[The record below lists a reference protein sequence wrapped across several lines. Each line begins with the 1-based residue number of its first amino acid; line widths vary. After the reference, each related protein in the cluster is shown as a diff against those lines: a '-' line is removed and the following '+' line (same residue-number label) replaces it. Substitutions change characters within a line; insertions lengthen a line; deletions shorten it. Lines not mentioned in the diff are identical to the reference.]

1 LVNADHRS
9 PGEGALA
16 ERSETVLET
25 VRSLVSELRPH
36 RAPEVTLD
44 SDLERDLGLDS
55 LAVAELL
62 VRLEDA
68 FAVSLPDHVL
78 EDARSPRDLV
88 RAVGP
93 APPKGARAKPRPVVR
108 SQPARRPQEVR
119 TLTES
124 LDWHAEAHPDRLH
137 VRILDDEEGSEVT
150 YGALRHEARAVAAG
164 LLERGVSPGESV
176 ALMLPTSREY
186 FVTFFGILLA
196 GAIAVPLYP
205 PVRPA
210 LIEEH
215 LRRQSAILQNARAT
229 VLVSPPEARAL
240 SRLVRSH
247 VESLRSVL
255 TPDQLPASYDTA
267 LPVAQPRDI
276 ALLQYTSGSTG
287 NPKGVVLTHHHL
299 LANIEAMIRATAVEP
314 EDVFVSWLPLYHDM
328 GLIGAWLGSLH
339 VGMPLVS
346 MSPLSFLLR
355 PARWL
360 QAISDHKATLTG
372 APNFAFELC
381 LRTVGDEERDPLDLS
396 SLRLV
401 FDGAEAVNPET
412 VRRFT
417 EAFASCGLRPETVL
431 PVYGLA
437 EAAVGLAFP
446 PVGREPV
453 FDRIVRSRF
462 LQSGRARPVGEHE
475 TDENDV
481 IEFAACGLPLPGYE
495 VRIVDDA
502 DREKADRT
510 EGHIQFRGPSATSGY
525 FRNPEATRR
534 LFHGDWLDTGDLGY
548 VADGDL
554 YVTGRLK
561 DLIIRA
567 GRNLHPEEMEQVV
580 GQVPGVRKGC
590 VAVFGTPDP
599 TAGTERLVVVA
610 ETRETDRAELEEIRR
625 RVVGGVVDL
634 LGSAP
639 DEVVLVPPGT
649 VPKTSSGKIRRT
661 ETRARYEKGELRPER
676 RGLLRQ
682 LASFALSGFSTRL
695 RRLRRAVADSAYAV
709 LGWAMLV
716 GIGLPLAFVLALTP
730 TIRLRWAA
738 LRAAARSAL
747 VVSRVPVRVHGA
759 SSLPAGPYITVSNHA
774 SWADGIALAAT
785 MPGRLRFVAGE
796 VFARQPVIGYVLRRG
811 GTVFV
816 ERGDREHSVA
826 DAARLVTLAKG
837 EEHLTIFPEGGLAP
851 LPGLRQFHLGA
862 FTAAASA
869 GVPVVPVAIRGSRR
883 VIRPGGKVLRRGT
896 IDVVI
901 GQALSAGGAD
911 WHDAVALQEA
921 AREQIL
927 RHCGEPDLA

>member
-1 LVNADHRS
+1 VNADDRS
-9 PGEGALA
+9 PGEAALA

-36 RAPEVTLD
+36 GAPEVTLD

-68 FAVSLPDHVL
+68 FGVSLPDHVL
-78 EDARSPRDLV
+78 EDAGSPRDLV

-93 APPKGARAKPRPVVR
+93 APPRSARTPPRPVVR
-108 SQPARRPQEVR
+108 SEPARRPQEVR

-124 LDWHAEAHPDRLH
+124 LDWHAEVHPDRLH
-137 VRILDDEEGSEVT
+137 VRILDDEDGNEIS

-164 LLERGVSPGESV
+164 LLEHGVSPGESV

-205 PVRPA
+205 PARPA

-215 LRRQSAILQNARAT
+215 LRRQSAILQNARAS

-255 TPDQLPASYDTA
+255 TPDQLPASGDTA
-267 LPVAQPRDI
+267 LPVAHPRDI

-287 NPKGVVLTHHHL
+287 NPKGVVLTHSHL
-299 LANIEAMIRATAVEP
+299 LANIEAMIRASAAGP

-339 VGMPLVS
+339 LGMPLVS

-381 LRTVGDEERDPLDLS
+381 LRTVSDEERASMDLS
-396 SLRLV
+396 SWRLA
-401 FDGAEAVNPET
+401 FDGAEAVNAET
-412 VRRFT
+412 LRRFT
-417 EAFASCGLRPETVL
+417 KGFASCGLRPETL
-431 PVYGLA
+431 MPVYGLA
-437 EAAVGLAFP
+437 EAAVGLTFP

-462 LQSGRARPVGEHE
+462 LQSGRARSVSEHE

-481 IEFAACGLPLPGYE
+481 IEFVACGLPLPGYE

-502 DREKADRT
+502 DRERADRT

-610 ETRETDRAELEEIRR
+610 ETRETDRAALDEIRQ
-625 RVVGGVVDL
+625 RVVAGVVDL

-639 DEVVLVPPGT
+639 DEVVLAPPGT
-649 VPKTSSGKIRRT
+649 VPKTSSGKIRRA

-695 RRLRRAVADSAYAV
+695 RRLRRALADSAYAAF
-709 LGWAMLV
+709 GWVMLA
-716 GIGLPLAFVLALTP
+716 GIGLPLALVLALTP

-738 LRAAARSAL
+738 LRAAAKSAL

-759 SSLPAGPYITVSNHA
+759 SSLPSGPYIIVSNHA

-901 GQALSAGGAD
+901 GRPLRAGGSD